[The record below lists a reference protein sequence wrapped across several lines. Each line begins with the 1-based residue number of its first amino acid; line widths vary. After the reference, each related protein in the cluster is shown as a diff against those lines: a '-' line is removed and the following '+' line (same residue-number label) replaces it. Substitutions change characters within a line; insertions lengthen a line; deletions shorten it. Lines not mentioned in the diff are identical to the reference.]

1 MDGIQTLFRLARDRD
16 TAPLGAEVLSR
27 SGCGGT
33 PRSRL
38 GGTPCSGCSG
48 TPRSGLGGTPCSGL
62 GGTPCS
68 GCGGAPHSERATRSW
83 LDEHIIQPDR

>member
-27 SGCGGT
+27 SG
-33 PRSRL
+33 L
-38 GGTPCSGCSG
+38 GG
-48 TPRSGLGGTPCSGL
+48 RPCSGL

-68 GCGGAPHSERATRSW
+68 GCGGAPRSRLGGAPHSERATRSG

>member
-27 SGCGGT
+27 SGC
-33 PRSRL
+33 
-38 GGTPCSGCSG
+38 SG
-48 TPRSGLGGTPCSGL
+48 TPRSGLGGTPCSGC
-62 GGTPCS
+62 GGAPRS
-68 GCGGAPHSERATRSW
+68 RLGGAPHSERATRSG

>member
-1 MDGIQTLFRLARDRD
+1 MDGIQTLFRLEWDRD

-27 SGCGGT
+27 SG
-33 PRSRL
+33 L
-38 GGTPCSGCSG
+38 GGRPCSGCS
-48 TPRSGLGGTPCSGL
+48 GTPCSGL

-68 GCGGAPHSERATRSW
+68 GCGGAPRSRLGGAPHSERATRSW

>member
-1 MDGIQTLFRLARDRD
+1 MDGIQTLFRLAGDRD

-27 SGCGGT
+27 SGCGGA

-38 GGTPCSGCSG
+38 
-48 TPRSGLGGTPCSGL
+48 
-62 GGTPCS
+62 
-68 GCGGAPHSERATRSW
+68 GGAPHSERATRSG